1 MNFST
6 AKQVRIILGI
16 ATLLAVLIFANRF
29 KSSSGSLSSDEKSSM
44 PPMAGMNGSSEVI
57 ADVSRVEFLGSVFD
71 KTKPPAAVARVILSD
86 PKQTSIDSLKF
97 ALKWAEETS
106 TFPLVS
112 LIKSDLFEFHQQGKI
127 EDVAR
132 DYIFLAAGT
141 TENNTVRN
149 FLFQQG
155 KRWIDVGLK
164 KSPKNMALR
173 NALIVY
179 QSEFANQPMMFL
191 ATLKE
196 SYSIDSN
203 DIELNFIHLNLLKK
217 SNQLEK
223 AIKKCEKLVSLQPQN
238 PYWLFE
244 ASDIFG
250 QMGDSTNAKVYLDL
264 AVKVQRNSKQ
274 N

>member
-1 MNFST
+1 
-6 AKQVRIILGI
+6 
-16 ATLLAVLIFANRF
+16 
-29 KSSSGSLSSDEKSSM
+29 
-44 PPMAGMNGSSEVI
+44 
-57 ADVSRVEFLGSVFD
+57 
-71 KTKPPAAVARVILSD
+71 
-86 PKQTSIDSLKF
+86 
-97 ALKWAEETS
+97 
-106 TFPLVS
+106 
-112 LIKSDLFEFHQQGKI
+112 
-127 EDVAR
+127 
-132 DYIFLAAGT
+132 
-141 TENNTVRN
+141 
-149 FLFQQG
+149 
-155 KRWIDVGLK
+155 
-164 KSPKNMALR
+164 MALR

-203 DIELNFIHLNLLKK
+203 DVELNFIHLNLLKK

>member
-1 MNFST
+1 
-6 AKQVRIILGI
+6 
-16 ATLLAVLIFANRF
+16 
-29 KSSSGSLSSDEKSSM
+29 
-44 PPMAGMNGSSEVI
+44 
-57 ADVSRVEFLGSVFD
+57 
-71 KTKPPAAVARVILSD
+71 
-86 PKQTSIDSLKF
+86 
-97 ALKWAEETS
+97 
-106 TFPLVS
+106 LVS

-155 KRWIDVGLK
+155 KRWIDSGLK

-203 DIELNFIHLNLLKK
+203 DVELNFIHLNLLKK

-244 ASDIFG
+244 VSDIYG